1 MTATY
6 TPHVPGSSSTTLE
19 ADNAAE
25 VAEKIMRSNRM
36 RELLGLN
43 GGAGYN
49 LHGLSLGKAINT
61 KDGLTR
67 KLVIQWQAM
76 QTLPQEIKGEHNPI
90 ETKTIYMEHGTDDA
104 PETEWQWVKDSK
116 GKLNAQI
123 RKS

>member
-6 TPHVPGSSSTTLE
+6 TPHVSGASSTSFE
-19 ADNAAE
+19 AGNAAE
-25 VAEKIMRSNRM
+25 VAKKIMHSNRM
-36 RELLGLN
+36 REVLGLN
-43 GGAGYN
+43 GLAGYN
-49 LHGLSLGKAINT
+49 LHGLSLGKAVST

-90 ETKTIYMEHGTDDA
+90 ETKTVYMEHGTDDA

-123 RKS
+123 CKS